1 MAKLPSSILKQLT
14 AKAKERTEMIK
25 SIEDAGNVSDTPLIK
40 AHIKTGNYYLFYDDV
55 IRSFLITG
63 YSENAAEKY
72 IRQWKEY
79 DMVDEWHLDKHRILG
94 FDANMIERAII

>member
-14 AKAKERTEMIK
+14 AKAKERTEKIK
-25 SIEDAGNVSDTPLIK
+25 SIEDANVSETPLIK
-40 AHIKTGNYYLFYDDV
+40 AHTKTGNYYLFYDDV

-63 YSENAAEKY
+63 YSETAAEKY
-72 IRQWKEY
+72 IRQWKDY

-94 FDANMIERAII
+94 FDATMIEGAML

>member
-14 AKAKERTEMIK
+14 ARAKDKTNKIK
-25 SIEDAGNVSDTPLIK
+25 SIENVDFTDTPLIK
-40 AHIKTGNYYLFYDDV
+40 AHTKTGLYYLFYDDV

-72 IRQWKEY
+72 LKQWNEY
-79 DMVDEWHLDKHRILG
+79 
-94 FDANMIERAII
+94 NMIEVWYLDKYKIVGFDYDQIEGAIL